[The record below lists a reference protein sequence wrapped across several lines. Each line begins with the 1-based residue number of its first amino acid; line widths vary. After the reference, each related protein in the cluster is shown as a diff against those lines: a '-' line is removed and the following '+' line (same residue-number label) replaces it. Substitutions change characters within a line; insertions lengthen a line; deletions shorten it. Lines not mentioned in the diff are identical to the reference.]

1 MLKHKQLILEKIENV
16 TRTNGIPDYTKHWK
30 PPKSITQLSTGFEEH
45 KFIEYLQKTVK
56 SYHPHASVMV
66 NQTISVNHSTSK
78 HTQKHTQKKHTNIA
92 SPINHKRGP
101 TLNYDARLNIGTITY
116 YEYYLDFDD
125 KYDKDPKF
133 ISLVSTVRETL
144 NEWVANGMKGL
155 IIDLRQHT
163 GGWYIPFVSSLHNI
177 LNGSTLFGWDNSS
190 ITPNDPKWISYINGK
205 IRYQTK
211 LITKSDDTP
220 HPNWKSGWNIPIAI
234 IIGSKTYSSGEFCAS
249 IFYRGNP
256 NIRVFGEKTG
266 GGLSV
271 NQTFKINKLI
281 QINIPTQ
288 LTTTVDGSF
297 HTEQYLMPDINT
309 GRPIT
314 DAKKWILQHKIK

>member
-16 TRTNGIPDYTKHWK
+16 IRTNGIPDYTKDWHTAGN
-30 PPKSITQLSTGFEEH
+30 ITQLSSELEEH
-45 KFIEYLQKTVK
+45 KFIDFLQKTVK
-56 SYHPHASVMV
+56 SYHPHSSVMV
-66 NQTISVNHSTSK
+66 NQTISAIPSTLK
-78 HTQKHTQKKHTNIA
+78 HTQKHTPKKHTNTS
-92 SPINHKRGP
+92 SPINHKRRP
-101 TLNYDARLNIGTITY
+101 TLNYDARLDIGIITY

-125 KYDKDPKF
+125 KYDKAPEF
-133 ISLVSTVRETL
+133 INLVSTVRETI
-144 NEWVANGMKGL
+144 NKWVADGMKGL

-163 GGWYIPFVSSLHNI
+163 GGWYVPFVSSLHTI
-177 LNGSTLFGWDNSS
+177 LNGSTLFGWANTS
-190 ITPNDPKWISYINGK
+190 ITPNDRKWISYINGK
-205 IRYQTK
+205 ISYQTK
-211 LITKSDDTP
+211 LITQSDGTT
-220 HPNWKSGWNIPIAI
+220 HPDWKSGWNIPLAI
-234 IIGSKTYSSGEFCAS
+234 LIGQKTYSSGEFCAS

-256 NIRVFGEKTG
+256 YIRVFGEKTG

-309 GRPIT
+309 SRPIT
-314 DAKKWILQHKIK
+314 DAKKWILS